1 MRTFELQQIFQ
12 MTQGLT
18 YGRHASDAGQPF
30 NYLQVSNLRDGRID
44 DQQEMKQETL
54 SPEAANPYIPRQ
66 GMLLV
71 TLRTQDL
78 RAAVVPQDMP
88 THVVSNNLTLMHLN
102 DMFAGEIR
110 PEFIALVLRSD
121 VVRQRLSPLYRGS
134 GLPMISLKD
143 FRQLKVGVPDLA
155 VQDAF
160 ITARQA
166 LHDQEQAYEALLALR
181 RRELEAHVSS
191 FASAGAGA

>member
-1 MRTFELQQIFQ
+1 

-18 YGRHASDAGQPF
+18 YGRHASDTGQPF
-30 NYLQVSNLRDGRID
+30 SYLQVSNLKDGKID
-44 DQQEMKQETL
+44 DHQEMKQETL
-54 SPEAANPYIPRQ
+54 SPEAARPYIPRQ
-66 GMLLV
+66 GMVLV

-78 RAAVVPQDMP
+78 RAAVVTQDMP
-88 THVVSNNLTLMHLN
+88 NHVVSNNLTLMNLN
-102 DMFAGEIR
+102 DRFAAEIR
-110 PEFIALVLRSD
+110 PEFIALVLQSD

-160 ITARQA
+160 IAAKRS
-166 LHDQEQAYEALLALR
+166 LHEQEQAYEALLVLR
-181 RRELEAHVSS
+181 RRELEAHVSP